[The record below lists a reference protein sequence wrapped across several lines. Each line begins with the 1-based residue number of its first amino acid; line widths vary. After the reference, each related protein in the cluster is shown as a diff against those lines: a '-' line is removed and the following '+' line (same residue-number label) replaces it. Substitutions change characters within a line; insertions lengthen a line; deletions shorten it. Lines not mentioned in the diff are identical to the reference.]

1 MNNLSRYSLNTLPEA
16 EEYAALKRSEGY
28 NNVKVK
34 PLYYKGKQV
43 GYSVFF
49 QKD

>member
-1 MNNLSRYSLNTLPEA
+1 MTRYSLNTLPEA
-16 EEYAALKRSEGY
+16 NKYAAQQRAQGSK
-28 NNVKVK
+28 NVTVK

-49 QKD
+49 KKD